1 MKLAADGF
9 QFEWRNSVENHDRLG
24 LPGTR
29 GAPGKCGDPVEIKI
43 RGRVRKHPP
52 AIRSNALTRAHA
64 HFFPSYRRRGASP
77 PSSPPG
83 EVVSYDGSHVKEAT
97 TEPAANDAY
106 ILK

>member
-1 MKLAADGF
+1 MVVVGL
-9 QFEWRNSVENHDRLG
+9 QFEWLNSVEKHDRLG

-64 HFFPSYRRRGASP
+64 HFSPSTRRHGASP
-77 PSSPPG
+77 LPSLSA